1 MKLDDK
7 ASEVICD
14 IIVRF
19 REHEQYKGRQGAVR
33 AFVKR
38 CPELPADKAD
48 EIFDFYD
55 SLHHA
60 TVQAAKNAPPMR
72 GSTDENMEALFNS
85 ILGRLHL
92 KFPHQDD
99 VTLSAFVNWVIY
111 WHILR

>member
-7 ASEVICD
+7 TSEVIGD
-14 IIVRF
+14 VIVRF

-33 AFVKR
+33 AFAKR
-38 CPELPADKAD
+38 CPDLSKDKAD

-60 TVQAAKNAPPMR
+60 TVQAAKDAPPMS
-72 GSTDENMEALFNS
+72 GNTDKDLEVLFNS
-85 ILGRLHL
+85 ILGKLHL

-99 VTLSAFVNWVIY
+99 VTLSSFVNWVIY